1 MSNKLHFYIN
11 GTPNGTDGTEINE
24 LTFKN
29 IMKYSLVTGGIG
41 SVSVLPVY
49 MRCESGYI
57 ARSVVAS
64 TANST
69 YRGVLR
75 FSDKAYSNYPEN
87 NVNVFVGETTTA
99 FGDVSNKNVMF
110 YIGFYPDRGTD
121 GFPQDTALQD
131 LVSISYVEEQV
142 A

>member
-29 IMKYSLVTGGIG
+29 IAKYSLINTVVG

-49 MRCESGYI
+49 MRCESGYT
-57 ARSVVAS
+57 ARSVVVRP
-64 TANST
+64 ANST
-69 YRGVLR
+69 YRGYVE
-75 FSDKAYSNYPEN
+75 FSRDSYSNYPTSYVEFSQYPSAYN
-87 NVNVFVGETTTA
+87 
-99 FGDVSNKNVMF
+99 DVSDKNVMF
-110 YIGFYPDRGTD
+110 YISFYPDEGTD

-131 LVSISYVEEQV
+131 LVKISYVEEQV
-142 A
+142 S

>member
-29 IMKYSLVTGGIG
+29 IMKYSLGIRGNG

-49 MRCESGYI
+49 MRCESGYK
-57 ARSVVAS
+57 ARSVVVS
-64 TANST
+64 LANST
-69 YRGVLR
+69 YLGVIR
-75 FSDKAYSNYPEN
+75 FSTTVYIDYPSDDNAYISN
-87 NVNVFVGETTTA
+87 ETTA
-99 FGDVSNKNVMF
+99 CGDVSNKNVMF
-110 YIGFYPDRGTD
+110 YIGFYPDSGTD

-131 LVSISYVEEQV
+131 LVQISYVEEQ
-142 A
+142 AS